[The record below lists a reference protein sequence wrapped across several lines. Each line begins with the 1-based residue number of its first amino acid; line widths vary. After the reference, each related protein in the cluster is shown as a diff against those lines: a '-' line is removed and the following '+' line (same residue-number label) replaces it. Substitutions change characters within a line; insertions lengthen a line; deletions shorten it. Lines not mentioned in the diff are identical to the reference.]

1 MNIRKNDQVVVVSG
15 VHKGKKG
22 KVLKVF
28 PKESR
33 ILIEGVNL
41 IKRHTRPSQKSP
53 QGGIVEKEAPIHA
66 SNAMVICGK
75 CNSKTRVGKKVLS
88 DKKIARVCKKCGEMI
103 G

>member
-28 PKESR
+28 SKESR

-88 DKKIARVCKKCGEMI
+88 DKKIARVCM
-103 G
+103 